1 MDRIWIVT
9 SRELDQVPEEERA
22 AAELATQNGGTPAP
36 PEDTEEEE
44 SPEEVAKETKK
55 KLHGLL
61 RNQRKAAWDLFRLLA
76 IQCVT
81 PTAKSES
88 HSTAVDG
95 KQFSYFSFFMSYQL
109 IVTEKGKEKEG
120 KVEEEKLFPAQKD
133 LINECLTI
141 LLAQLAKPVSADKG
155 LFAVI

>member
-44 SPEEVAKETKK
+44 SPEEVAKETKT
-55 KLHGLL
+55 KLRGLL
-61 RNQRKAAWDLFRLLA
+61 RSQRKAAWDLFRLLA

-81 PTAKSES
+81 PIAKSES
-88 HSTAVDG
+88 HSAAVDG
-95 KQFSYFSFFMSYQL
+95 KNSHVFLFSRVFTYITFGHRKR
-109 IVTEKGKEKEG
+109 KGEG
-120 KVEEEKLFPAQKD
+120 RQ
-133 LINECLTI
+133 
-141 LLAQLAKPVSADKG
+141 G
-155 LFAVI
+155 